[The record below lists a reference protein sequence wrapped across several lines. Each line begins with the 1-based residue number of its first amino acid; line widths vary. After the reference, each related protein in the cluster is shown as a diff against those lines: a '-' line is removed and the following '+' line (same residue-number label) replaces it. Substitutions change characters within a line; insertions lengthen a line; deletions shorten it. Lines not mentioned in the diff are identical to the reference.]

1 MVSKGGCGG
10 GIRKNF
16 QRVKPASSLLRA
28 ELSPK
33 EGKNP
38 NGTGRVQGLLG
49 GQEKSEP
56 EIYSL

>member
-1 MVSKGGCGG
+1 MVSKGGYGG
-10 GIRKNF
+10 GIHKNF
-16 QRVKPASSLLRA
+16 QRVKPSPFLLRA

-49 GQEKSEP
+49 GQEKSKP
-56 EIYSL
+56 QIYNL